1 MRHIDSILEYKKTTH
16 KWRKENMNRERDAIP
31 SHVLYNRW
39 LNIRLKKK
47 IGCNHGGTYIR
58 PRMDRCLCAHGVRMC
73 VCVSVRSRPFRCVRA
88 YVSKQYMRL
97 FVVSPNSSGGTCRMK
112 RCLLFVVRS
121 FALYACVC
129 VCVCVF
135 THKQSSTLYIVY
147 IVGLAYVCTYWH
159 LFMPWMRSI
168 CACPCMGIC
177 ENGTTGIRV
186 PIDSRPPSFFNP
198 YDSVPLM
205 WSIIHSENT

>member
-1 MRHIDSILEYKKTTH
+1 MAVRIYDRV
-16 KWRKENMNRERDAIP
+16 W
-31 SHVLYNRW
+31 
-39 LNIRLKKK
+39 
-47 IGCNHGGTYIR
+47 IGVC
-58 PRMDRCLCAHGVRMC
+58 VRTESVC

-135 THKQSSTLYIVY
+135 THKQSSTSSTLLASRMCALIGTYLCRECEAYALVRVWVFARMGRLVY
-147 IVGLAYVCTYWH
+147 AFL
-159 LFMPWMRSI
+159 
-168 CACPCMGIC
+168 
-177 ENGTTGIRV
+177 
-186 PIDSRPPSFFNP
+186 
-198 YDSVPLM
+198 
-205 WSIIHSENT
+205 